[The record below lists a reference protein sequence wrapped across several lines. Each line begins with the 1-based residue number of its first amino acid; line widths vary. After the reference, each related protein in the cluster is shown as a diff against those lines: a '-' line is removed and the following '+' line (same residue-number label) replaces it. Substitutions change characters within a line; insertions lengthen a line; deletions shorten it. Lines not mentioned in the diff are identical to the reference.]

1 MSKTTGEKTDF
12 GGALK
17 NLEGTLEEYLVKKAP
32 FQLPK
37 NVKEIIVK
45 FAPYLAILGVVMGI
59 SGVLET
65 IFVPLGFVG
74 GMMAGRPFLEVGL
87 IINVLFLGV
96 MVLLEAL
103 AIPGLFSRSIK
114 GWTFLYWSVLVGVI
128 FNFVS
133 LIFVTFNNF
142 GFFDLAGMGAI
153 VMKVVSLYFL
163 FQVKEYYK

>member
-1 MSKTTGEKTDF
+1 MSKTTDGKTDF

-59 SGVLET
+59 PGFLALLGAGT
-65 IFVPLGFVG
+65 ILAPLGFVG
-74 GMMAGRPFLEVGL
+74 GMMTGRPFLGVGF

-103 AIPGLFSRSIK
+103 AIPGLFSQSK
-114 GWTFLYWSVLVGVI
+114 KAWTFLYWSALVGVVQNI
-128 FNFVS
+128 VSFNVGG
-133 LIFVTFNNF
+133 LII
-142 GFFDLAGMGAI
+142 GGLLSM
-153 VMKVVSLYFL
+153 YFL

>member
-12 GGALK
+12 GGVLK

-59 SGVLET
+59 PGFLALLGAGT
-65 IFVPLGFVG
+65 ILAPLGFVG
-74 GMMAGRPFLEVGL
+74 GIMTGQAF
-87 IINVLFLGV
+87 IINVLFFGV
-96 MVLLEAL
+96 MLLLQGL
-103 AIPGLFSRSIK
+103 AIPGLFSRSK
-114 GWTFLYWSVLVGVI
+114 KAWTFLYWSALVGIVQNI
-128 FNFVS
+128 ISFNVGG
-133 LIFVTFNNF
+133 LII
-142 GFFDLAGMGAI
+142 GGLLSM
-153 VMKVVSLYFL
+153 YFL